1 MERIK
6 NAVIRSYHEDHIA
19 FYFELAGMIFTVIGS
34 ALLALTAQDPNMVV
48 IFPFYL
54 IGSATGLYAYYRKQ
68 AIWTI
73 VLTAYFVVVNIIG
86 FFIALS
92 G

>member
-6 NAVIRSYHEDHIA
+6 HAVIRSYHEDPIA
-19 FYFELAGMIFTVIGS
+19 FYFELVGMVFTVIGS
-34 ALLALTAQDPNMVV
+34 AILALTAKDPNMLL
-48 IFPFYL
+48 IFPLYFV
-54 IGSATGLYAYYRKQ
+54 GSATGLYAYYRKQ

-73 VLTAYFVVVNIIG
+73 VLTAYFVVANTVG

-92 G
+92 

>member
-6 NAVIRSYHEDHIA
+6 SAVLKSYHHDKIA
-19 FYFELAGMIFTVIGS
+19 FYFELVGMLFTITGS
-34 ALLALTAQDPNMVV
+34 MILALTAKDPNMLV

-73 VLTAYFVVVNIIG
+73 VLTAYFVVINIIG
-86 FFIALS
+86 FFIALL
-92 G
+92 

>member
-19 FYFELAGMIFTVIGS
+19 FYFELIGMLFTVSGS
-34 ALLALTAQDPNMVV
+34 ALLAFTAKDPNMLI
-48 IFPFYL
+48 IFPLYF
-54 IGSATGLYAYYRKQ
+54 IGSITGLYAYYRKQ

-73 VLTAYFVVVNIIG
+73 VLTAYFVVINIIG
-86 FFIALS
+86 FTIAL